1 MVQENSKIRPNFPIS
16 CGLQPLE
23 EMLEIG
29 RKTKRLI
36 IGIPK
41 ETTCGETRVP
51 LTPEAV
57 KILSTYGHEVIIES
71 NAGKNSN
78 FSDLHYAENGATI
91 VQTAKEV
98 FQSDIV
104 IKVSPFSL
112 EEVQLMNN
120 NQTIISA
127 LHINNYTPDYIKGIM
142 HKKVTAIASDG
153 IKDSENCYPVLRSM
167 SAIAGSTAI
176 LAAAELMST
185 TNKGKG
191 VLLGSIP
198 GITPAEVV
206 ILGASTAAEYAAR
219 AAIGLGAEVKIVD
232 HSIKR
237 LTEIQHLLGQ
247 RIYTS
252 NFHPQIIEKILKTAD
267 VVVATI
273 IPEDPKNI
281 IQIDESLVKQM
292 KNGAVIIDMTVDRGG
307 SFKTSEYKT
316 NNEPPFVKHNVIHYC
331 IPNITSRVARTASIA
346 LSNIY
351 TQLLLNMA
359 DAPNI
364 TTYLKENPGIRN
376 GVYVFNG
383 LLTNSYLGEIYNI
396 PSKDIDLLMAAF

>member
-1 MVQENSKIRPNFPIS
+1 MVEESSKLKPNFPFS
-16 CGLQPLE
+16 YGLQPLE
-23 EMLEIG
+23 EMLEVG
-29 RKTKRLI
+29 RKTKKLT

-57 KILSTYGHEVIIES
+57 KILSTYGHEVIIE
-71 NAGKNSN
+71 AGAGISAN
-78 FSDLHYAENGATI
+78 FTDLNYSENGAVI
-91 VQTAKEV
+91 VQTAKEA
-98 FQSDIV
+98 FQSDII

-112 EEVQLMNN
+112 DEVALLNT
-120 NQTIISA
+120 NQTILSA
-127 LHINNYTPDYIKGIM
+127 LHINNYTPDFIRGIM
-142 HKKVTAIASDG
+142 HKKITAIASDG
-153 IKDSENCYPVLRSM
+153 IKDSEKCYPILRSM
-167 SAIAGSTAI
+167 SALAGSTAI
-176 LAAAELMST
+176 LVAAELMST

-237 LTEIQHLLGQ
+237 LTEIQQVLGQ
-247 RIYTS
+247 RVYTT
-252 NFHPQIIEKILKTAD
+252 NFHPQVIEKILKTAD
-267 VVVATI
+267 VVIATI
-273 IPEDPKNI
+273 IPENPKNR
-281 IQIDESLVKQM
+281 IQIGEDLVKMM
-292 KNGAVIIDMTVDRGG
+292 KQGAVVIDLTVDRGG

-316 NNEPPFVKHNVIHYC
+316 NSEPPFVKHNVIHYC
-331 IPNITSRVARTASIA
+331 IPNITSRMARTASIA

-351 TQLLLNMA
+351 TPLLLEMA

-364 TTYLKENPGIRN
+364 KTYLKENPGIRN

-383 LLTNSYLGEIYNI
+383 LLTNTYLGELYKI
-396 PSKDIDLLMAAF
+396 PSRDIDLLMAAF

>member
-1 MVQENSKIRPNFPIS
+1 MVEESSKLKPNFPFS
-16 CGLQPLE
+16 YGLQPLE
-23 EMLEIG
+23 EMLEVG
-29 RKTKRLI
+29 RKTKKLT

-57 KILSTYGHEVIIES
+57 KILSTYGHEVIIE
-71 NAGKNSN
+71 AGAGISAN
-78 FSDLHYAENGATI
+78 FTDLNYSENGAVI
-91 VQTAKEV
+91 VQTAKEA
-98 FQSDIV
+98 FQSDII

-112 EEVQLMNN
+112 DEVALLNT
-120 NQTIISA
+120 NQTILSA
-127 LHINNYTPDYIKGIM
+127 LHINNYTPDFIRGIM
-142 HKKVTAIASDG
+142 HKKITAIASDG
-153 IKDSENCYPVLRSM
+153 IKDSEKCYPILRSM
-167 SAIAGSTAI
+167 SALAGSTAI
-176 LAAAELMST
+176 LVAAELMST

-237 LTEIQHLLGQ
+237 LTEIQQVLGQ
-247 RIYTS
+247 RVYTT
-252 NFHPQIIEKILKTAD
+252 NFHPQVIEKILKTAD
-267 VVVATI
+267 VVIATI
-273 IPEDPKNI
+273 IPENPKNR
-281 IQIDESLVKQM
+281 IQIGEDLVKMM
-292 KNGAVIIDMTVDRGG
+292 KQGAVVIDLTVDRGG

-316 NNEPPFVKHNVIHYC
+316 NSEPPFVKHNVIHYC
-331 IPNITSRVARTASIA
+331 IPNITSRMARTASIA

-351 TQLLLNMA
+351 TPLLLEMA

-364 TTYLKENPGIRN
+364 KTYLKENPGIRN

-383 LLTNSYLGEIYNI
+383 LLTNAYLGELYKI
-396 PSKDIDLLMAAF
+396 PSRDIDLLMAAF